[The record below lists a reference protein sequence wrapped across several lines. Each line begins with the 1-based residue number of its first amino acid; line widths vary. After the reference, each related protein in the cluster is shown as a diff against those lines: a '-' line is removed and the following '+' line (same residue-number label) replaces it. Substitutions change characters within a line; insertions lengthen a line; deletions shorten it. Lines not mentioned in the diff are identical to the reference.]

1 MKILCER
8 NRGYEW
14 YLKSGVYFRGYIQ
27 LKNGDCFRGEEAV
40 EYLLTNTSYEE
51 FCNSLSTFFGCYSII
66 MCKGDE
72 VWIAVDIARSMP
84 LYYDAELS
92 CVSDSAEAVRKY
104 KSISRTD
111 VDNVRALEMY
121 ATSYI
126 VGENT
131 IFNSIKQLDIGSSA
145 VIRNNKI
152 ESRCYF
158 VHKSQNRSIDRKAAL
173 DQLEKITDRSM
184 ERLKKVVG
192 NRQVVISLS
201 GGYDSRYL
209 ACSLKKNGFENVF
222 CYTYGRKDS
231 FEPVQSK
238 KVADALGYQWV
249 GLEYNDD
256 DVKKIIS
263 EDTREYF
270 EYTNNYDYISYIQ
283 NFVAFKKLSVM
294 GVIAEDAVV
303 LTGLCND
310 MPTGFYT
317 PDKEEAEKWDYTN
330 EGCAS
335 FVYSQRFIKFSL
347 AHDLKRQFTKE
358 IQNKFEEWD
367 LHVAD
372 YESFVHASDCA
383 NTAFSHSRCF
393 LHMNNVH
400 EFFGHQWLLPCWDRE
415 LLGFWYSMPAE
426 YRYKQNLYEE
436 YITEHIGRK
445 YGVGTK
451 KEIRTVGKTVKSQKL
466 IRNLGSKV
474 VKLAYIF
481 GVPIRRSTDINN
493 FAPLEVE
500 IYKNIKQ
507 KNAIKSKYAALT
519 LLLTVYLME
528 KRHGTRWYGD
538 IKRKIEK

>member
-8 NRGYEW
+8 NKGYKW
-14 YLKSGVYFRGYIQ
+14 YQREGVYFRGYIQ
-27 LKNGDCFRGEEAV
+27 LKNGDCLQGEAAV
-40 EYLLTNTSYEE
+40 KYLLANASYDE
-51 FCNSLSTFFGCYSII
+51 FYNSLSTFYGCYSII
-66 MCKGDE
+66 ICKDDE
-72 VWIAVDIARSMP
+72 VWMAVDIARSMP

-104 KSISRTD
+104 KLINTEDLDYNR
-111 VDNVRALEMY
+111 VLEMY

-131 IFNSIKQLDIGSSA
+131 VFHSIKQLDIGSA
-145 VIRNNKI
+145 AIIRNNKI
-152 ESRCYF
+152 ESHYYF
-158 VHKSQNRSIDRKAAL
+158 VHKSKEISIDRRDAL
-173 DQLEKITDRSM
+173 SQLEEITGRSM
-184 ERLKKVVG
+184 ERLKKVIG
-192 NRQVVISLS
+192 NRQIVISLS

-209 ACSLKKNGFENVF
+209 ACSLKENGFENVF

-231 FEPVQSK
+231 FEPIQSK
-238 KVADALGYQWV
+238 KVADALGYQWE
-249 GLEYNDD
+249 GLEYSDD

-263 EDTREYF
+263 EDTKEYF
-270 EYTNNYDYISYIQ
+270 AYTNNYDYISYIQ
-283 NFVAFKKLSVM
+283 NFVAFKKLSEM
-294 GVIAEDAVV
+294 GVIDEDAVV

-310 MPTGFYT
+310 MPTGYYT
-317 PDKEEAEKWDYTN
+317 PDKEEAEKWGYTN

-335 FVYSQRFIKFSL
+335 FVYSQRFVKFSL
-347 AHDLKRQFTKE
+347 ADDLKKQYTRE
-358 IQNKFEEWD
+358 IEGKFKEWD
-367 LHVAD
+367 LRVAD

-415 LLGFWYSMPAE
+415 LLEFWYSIPAK

-436 YITEHIGRK
+436 YITERIGKK

-451 KEIRTVGKTVKSQKL
+451 KEIKTVGRSIKSQKL

-474 VKLAYIF
+474 VKAAYTLGI
-481 GVPIRRSTDINN
+481 PIRRSTDINN
-493 FAPLEVE
+493 FAPLEVK
-500 IYKNIKQ
+500 IYQNIKQ
-507 KNAIKSKYAALT
+507 KNAIKSKYAAFT
-519 LLLTVYLME
+519 LLFTVYLME
-528 KRHGTRWYGD
+528 KRHGTGWYKE